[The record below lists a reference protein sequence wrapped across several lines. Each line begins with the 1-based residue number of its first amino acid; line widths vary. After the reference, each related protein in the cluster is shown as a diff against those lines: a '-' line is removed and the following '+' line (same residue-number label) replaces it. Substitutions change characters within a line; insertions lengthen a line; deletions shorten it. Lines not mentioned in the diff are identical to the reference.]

1 MSVDLNVH
9 ILPGNSRQKYN
20 PAAKQ
25 WSDNT
30 LGARWRFNYTIKD
43 GRDLFSGGSSEKY
56 VLTGRLFARHVA
68 MTSADTG
75 SDQVLMQPVDLIRK
89 LLTKNSNTTV

>member
-1 MSVDLNVH
+1 MSDDLNVH
-9 ILPGNSRQKYN
+9 ILPVNSRQKYN

-56 VLTGRLFARHVA
+56 VLTGRVFARHVA
-68 MTSADTG
+68 MTSAD
-75 SDQVLMQPVDLIRK
+75 QALMQPVGLLRK
-89 LLTKNSNTTV
+89 LLTKNSNTSV

>member
-1 MSVDLNVH
+1 MSDDLNVH

-43 GRDLFSGGSSEKY
+43 GRDLFSEGSSEKY

-68 MTSADTG
+68 MTSAD
-75 SDQVLMQPVDLIRK
+75 QVLMQPVELLRK
-89 LLTKNSNTTV
+89 LLTKNSNTSV